1 MFDIDPIIIIIFILA
16 MIAVAIWGFAY
27 NWDKRMNEFQELL
40 LEIRDAVSSREN
52 EKKKRR
58 ENEEFSE
65 LEDSIAAKR
74 AADGSKPA
82 QLIMN
87 IRAKRAGMP
96 LPYPD
101 LDAEPPKN

>member
-1 MFDIDPIIIIIFILA
+1 MFEIDPIIIIIFILA

-27 NWDKRMNEFQELL
+27 NWDKRMNEIQELL
-40 LEIRDAVSSREN
+40 LEIRDAVSSLESG
-52 EKKKRR
+52 KQKRR
-58 ENEEFSE
+58 DDEELSE

-74 AADGSKPA
+74 AAEGSKPA
-82 QLIMN
+82 QLVMN

-101 LDAEPPKN
+101 LDADPPKN

>member
-1 MFDIDPIIIIIFILA
+1 MFDIDPIIIVIFILA

-27 NWDKRMNEFQELL
+27 NWDKRMNEIQEILM
-40 LEIRDAVSSREN
+40 EIRDAVSSREG
-52 EKKKRR
+52 EKQKRR
-58 ENEEFSE
+58 EDEAFRE
-65 LEDSIAAKR
+65 LEDSIAATR
-74 AADGSKPA
+74 AAEGSKPA

-101 LDAEPPKN
+101 LDAEPQKK